1 MAGGYECLKPP
12 DPPIA
17 NFPAKL
23 FPALQKLML
32 PLTSTLRQKQ
42 TQFESS
48 SSNRG
53 DVTSKLSRHCGHSL
67 PPLREFDQQLG
78 LLLGPFA
85 GFCRP
90 HCCARSEDRMLHQL
104 EPQFGR
110 DEGALHFAMRPL
122 SVRPS
127 AEHTITK
134 TVLLNS
140 SGCNCLKQRELLGLP
155 AAALNRTRISPRTQF
170 HHYGPQQ
177 ISEEPERTM
186 ARNFGVPRPMNWRDP
201 APVWPTWLMTFAIRV
216 GIATRRGFPHRR

>member
-1 MAGGYECLKPP
+1 
-12 DPPIA
+12 
-17 NFPAKL
+17 
-23 FPALQKLML
+23 ML

-48 SSNRG
+48 SSNRS

-122 SVRPS
+122 CVPPS

-140 SGCNCLKQRELLGLP
+140 SGCNCLI
-155 AAALNRTRISPRTQF
+155 RTTTGTLASSGCRVKSHADKSENAISPLWT
-170 HHYGPQQ
+170 
-177 ISEEPERTM
+177 
-186 ARNFGVPRPMNWRDP
+186 
-201 APVWPTWLMTFAIRV
+201 
-216 GIATRRGFPHRR
+216 ATNL